1 MSTIEWKNK
10 YLQQSTTQM
19 QYNYRPR
26 TKKKTNKKTEQTIT
40 MYASV
45 NIAIQIDRVMVC
57 NATFNNMSVIS
68 WRQTT
73 TTKQIQD
80 RKDIIY
86 SEIYFNQILT
96 SRPRNH
102 AFMITNRN
110 N

>member
-1 MSTIEWKNK
+1 
-10 YLQQSTTQM
+10 
-19 QYNYRPR
+19 
-26 TKKKTNKKTEQTIT
+26 
-40 MYASV
+40 MYASG
-45 NIAIQIDRVMVC
+45 NIPMKIDRDMVC
-57 NATFNNMSVIS
+57 NVTYNNMSVIS

-80 RKDIIY
+80 RK
-86 SEIYFNQILT
+86 EILT